1 MATYAE
7 LAELFSPDG
16 IVRMPLDEALASG
29 IPEEDARLLAEV
41 GVPLFVDVL
50 FTVKVNGD
58 PLAYTLV
65 PISAAEDD
73 GVTVLAL
80 GGPTDAEQLR
90 YCLDLDNGYVI
101 LLGLGEEP
109 TAEIVNQSL
118 DAFVEFLYRYALRLK
133 HVAGVSD
140 QQSDEYTAKLR
151 GYLAARDPYAFAAPD
166 SWWNMVFGALAE

>member
-16 IVRMPLDEALASG
+16 IVRMPLAAALASG

-41 GVPLFVDVL
+41 GVPVFVDVL
-50 FTVKVNGD
+50 FTIKVNGN

-65 PISAAEDD
+65 PIAAEDD

-133 HVAGVSD
+133 HVAGASD
-140 QQSDEYTAKLR
+140 RQADEYTAKLR
-151 GYLAARDPYAFAAPD
+151 DYLAARDPYAFAAPD
-166 SWWNMVFGALAE
+166 SWWNMVFDALTD

>member
-7 LAELFSPDG
+7 LAELFSPAG
-16 IVRMPLDEALASG
+16 IVRMPKETALASG
-29 IPEEDARLLAEV
+29 IPEQEARLLTEV
-41 GVPLFVDVL
+41 GVPVFVDVL
-50 FTVKVNGD
+50 FTVEVKGD

-65 PISAAEDD
+65 PIAAEDD

-109 TAEIVNQSL
+109 TAEIVNRDL
-118 DAFVEFLYRYALRLK
+118 EAFVEFLYRYALRLK
-133 HVAGVSD
+133 HVANATE
-140 QQSDEYTAKLR
+140 QQAAEYTAKLR
-151 GYLAARDPYAFAAPD
+151 EYLAARDPYAFAAPD
-166 SWWNMVFGALAE
+166 SWWTMVFDALAE

>member
-16 IVRMPLDEALASG
+16 IVRMPLEEALANG

-41 GVPLFVDVL
+41 GVPVFVDVL
-50 FTVKVNGD
+50 FTAKVKGD

-65 PISAAEDD
+65 PISAGDD

-80 GGPTDAEQLR
+80 GGPTDADLMR

-109 TAEIVNQSL
+109 TAEIVNRDLAS
-118 DAFVEFLYRYALRLK
+118 FVEFLYRYALRLK

-140 QQSDEYTAKLR
+140 RQADEYTAKLR
-151 GYLAARDPYAFAAPD
+151 EYLAARDPYAFAAPD
-166 SWWNMVFGALAE
+166 SWWNMVFGALTD